1 MNIGA
6 VVALVLVHVATIVC
20 CNSPTFYN
28 AKYRQHHNWKLLPI
42 DECGLRNSRASRVME
57 RKTAEWAQYPWIA
70 LIYSYSEEGDS
81 IRCGGVIINRRYV
94 LTAAHCIYPEGWIT
108 VTLGE
113 YTLLDPLTCGDDAC
127 SCSEAYDLPVHRTC
141 AEETIT
147 HPYYTS
153 RPDGL
158 HEENDIALIRLNDP
172 IPSYKGTAANHIT
185 PICLPAFAESSKYFE
200 DKLLEVVGW
209 GQMHSDAY
217 LQTITVPL
225 VAQER
230 CENMWNNAL
239 VKRKFCPGGRPECMK
254 TITEQF
260 ICASGIRG
268 RGLCTGDS
276 GVPLMVHIPLDRKSR
291 STKTFVVGVASHV
304 IGDQNSDYDADC
316 GSGVPDVFT
325 RVSEYMTWILD
336 NIKE

>member
-70 LIYSYSEEGDS
+70 LIYSYSEEGKRQYTMRWGHHQQEVRPHGCPLHIS
-81 IRCGGVIINRRYV
+81 GRMVGMLSPCW
-94 LTAAHCIYPEGWIT
+94 WIT

-172 IPSYKGTAANHIT
+172 IPSYK
-185 PICLPAFAESSKYFE
+185 
-200 DKLLEVVGW
+200 
-209 GQMHSDAY
+209 DAY